1 MKYTRLWIAMGLVVV
16 ASFAVLLFFGW
27 RVYQVAPPIP
37 RQVVTAEGKVLFTG
51 QDIKDGQ
58 NVWQSMGGQE
68 VGTVW
73 GHGAYLAPDWSA
85 DWLHRESLFLLNKW
99 GQQQYQKNYE
109 QLDPVKQAEL
119 KATLQMEL
127 RKNTY
132 NPATGNMVVS
142 KDRAEAIEATSA
154 YYGNLF
160 GDDPSFKK
168 LRDDYS
174 IPANAVP
181 DMQRRRRMED
191 FFFWTAWACVTSRP
205 NDPGRSYTNNWPSE
219 PLVGNTLTGDMVV
232 WSVLS
237 FVLLLGGIGALAW
250 YHATLRREDEEPEQY
265 PDDDPLLAA
274 NPTPSMKATLKY
286 FWLVGGMLVLQI
298 LLGMATAHY
307 TVEGNSFYGFPLA
320 QWFPYAVTRAWHT
333 QLGIFWIATAWL
345 ATGLF
350 MGPAISEQE
359 PKYQK
364 IGVNF
369 LFVCLLVIVA
379 GSMFG
384 EWLGIQQ
391 RLGFGWNFWFGTQGL
406 EYVDMGRFWQIFL
419 FVGLFLWLGLMVR
432 ALWPAFKKPGEHKH
446 LLALFILS
454 SAAIALF
461 WGAGLM
467 WGEQSNLSV
476 IEYWRWWVVHLWVEG
491 FFEVFATVIM
501 AFLFTRMGLVRTA
514 TAAASVLF
522 STTIFLSGGIIG
534 TFHHLYFTGTPTAVI
549 AFGSVFSALEVV
561 PLSLMGFEAY
571 GDLSK
576 TNVRPW
582 VHTYRWPINFFVA
595 VAFWNLVGAG
605 LLGFLINPPVALYY
619 MQGLNTTA
627 AHAHGSLFGVYGLLG
642 IGLMLFCLKGLFG
655 RRKWKTGVLA
665 FSFWAMNIG
674 LTLMIVLTLVPI
686 GLLQTVAS
694 VNHGYWYA
702 RSAEFLQV
710 PLVHDLHWMRI
721 IGDTVFAVGCFAMG
735 WFVMGLKFG
744 WSFDNSVDEDARYE
758 EPRA

>member
-1 MKYTRLWIAMGLVVV
+1 MGLVVV

-27 RVYQVAPPIP
+27 RIYQVAPPVP
-37 RQVVTAEGKVLFTG
+37 KQVITADGKVLFTG
-51 QDIKDGQ
+51 QNIKDGQ
-58 NVWQSMGGQE
+58 NVWESMGGQE
-68 VGTVW
+68 VGTIW

-85 DWLHRESLFLLNKW
+85 DWLHRESLFLLNRWSQRK
-99 GQQQYQKNYE
+99 YHKNYA
-109 QLDPVKQAEL
+109 QLDTVKQAEL
-119 KATLQMEL
+119 KATLQLQL
-127 RKNTY
+127 RKNTFD
-132 NPATGNMVVS
+132 PATGNLVVS
-142 KDRAEAIEATSA
+142 QDRADAIEANSA
-154 YYGNLF
+154 YYDKLF
-160 GDDPSFKK
+160 GDDPSLKT
-168 LRDDYS
+168 LRDEYS
-174 IPANAVP
+174 IPPNSIP
-181 DMQRRRRMED
+181 DAQRRRLMEG
-191 FFFWTAWACVTSRP
+191 FFFWTSWACVTNRP
-205 NDPGRSYTNNWPSE
+205 GDAGTSYTNNWPSE

-237 FVLLLGGIGALAW
+237 FVLLLAGIGALAW
-250 YHATLRREDEEPEQY
+250 YYATLRREDEKPESY

-286 FWLVGGMLVLQI
+286 FWAVGGMLVLQI

-307 TVEGNSFYGFPLA
+307 SVEGNTFYGFPLA
-320 QWFPYAVTRAWHT
+320 HWFPYAVTRAWHT

-350 MGPAISEQE
+350 MAPAVAEHE

-406 EYVDMGRFWQIFL
+406 EYVDLGRFWQIFL
-419 FVGLFLWLGLMVR
+419 FVGLFLWLGLMTR

-446 LLALFILS
+446 LLSLFLLS

-467 WGEQSNLSV
+467 WGRQSNLSV

-514 TAAASVLF
+514 TATASVLF
-522 STTIFLSGGIIG
+522 ATTVFLSGGIIG

-549 AFGSVFSALEVV
+549 AFGAVFSALEVV
-561 PLSLMGFEAY
+561 PLSLLGFEAY

-576 TNVRPW
+576 TNIRPW
-582 VHTYRWPINFFVA
+582 VHTYRWPIYFFVA

-627 AHAHGSLFGVYGLLG
+627 AHGHGSLFGVYGLLG

-674 LTLMIVLTLVPI
+674 LALMLVLTLVPI
-686 GLLQTVAS
+686 GLLQTVVS

-702 RSAEFLQV
+702 RSPEFLHV
-710 PLVHDLHWMRI
+710 PLVHDLHWSRI
-721 IGDTVFAVGCFAMG
+721 LGDTIFALGALAMG
-735 WFVMGLKFG
+735 WFVTGLKFG
-744 WSFDNSVDEDARYE
+744 WSFDNSENK
-758 EPRA
+758 